1 MKRFKRLG
9 VCSVAVIGAVVGFLA
24 HDLILRP
31 QPLAQSSSSI
41 APQEAQ
47 KDKRTGE
54 LTRPLAAEMLN
65 EYLAKPSI
73 STIKFLDGGF
83 ERALK
88 DGLVEQD
95 VIPATKDAD
104 SLILVAPIAQ
114 YHFTKKGLELLG
126 GIPAPVQKHM
136 VNFGGGFSYM
146 RFELAAPIGQRVDT
160 VTGIA
165 PSVFPNIIEVQ
176 VTMQYDLPPVVAQQ
190 MANYIELGTK
200 QPVPF
205 RKYDDGWR
213 IETTMHP

>member
-1 MKRFKRLG
+1 MKRPKILG
-9 VCSVAVIGAVVGFLA
+9 VCLVAVMGVVVGLLA

-31 QPLAQSSSSI
+31 HPLAQGCGSL
-41 APQEAQ
+41 APQELQ
-47 KDKRTGE
+47 KDKRMGE

-65 EYLAKPSI
+65 EFFAKPST

-88 DGLVEQD
+88 DGLVEKD
-95 VIPATKDAD
+95 VIPATKDSD
-104 SLILVAPIAQ
+104 SPIFVTPFTR

-126 GIPAPVQKHM
+126 GIAAPIQKDM
-136 VNFGGGFSYM
+136 TDIIGLSNLSFA
-146 RFELAAPIGQRVDT
+146 LAAPIGQRVDT

-165 PSVFPNIIEVQ
+165 PSIFPNIIEVQ
-176 VTMQYDLPPVVAQQ
+176 VTTRYDLPPLVAQN

-200 QPVPF
+200 LPAPF

-213 IETTMHP
+213 IETTMLP